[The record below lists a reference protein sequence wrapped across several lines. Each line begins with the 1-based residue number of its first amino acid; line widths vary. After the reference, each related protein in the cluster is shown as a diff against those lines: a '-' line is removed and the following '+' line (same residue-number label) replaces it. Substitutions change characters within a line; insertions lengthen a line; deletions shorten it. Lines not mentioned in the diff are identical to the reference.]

1 MKNSITS
8 QKMFPDSYSDTSD
21 ILSVSDVAEYLGVGK
36 NRVYDLLHKGL
47 IKGFRMGSTWKI
59 SRMALDIYIR
69 EASGL

>member
-8 QKMFPDSYSDTSD
+8 QKMFPDSNSDSSD

-36 NRVYDLLHKGL
+36 NRVYELLHKGH

>member
-8 QKMFPDSYSDTSD
+8 QKMFPDSYSDSSD

-36 NRVYDLLHKGL
+36 NLVYELLHKGL

>member
-1 MKNSITS
+1 
-8 QKMFPDSYSDTSD
+8 MFPDSYSDSSD

-47 IKGFRMGSTWKI
+47 IKSFRMGSTWKI